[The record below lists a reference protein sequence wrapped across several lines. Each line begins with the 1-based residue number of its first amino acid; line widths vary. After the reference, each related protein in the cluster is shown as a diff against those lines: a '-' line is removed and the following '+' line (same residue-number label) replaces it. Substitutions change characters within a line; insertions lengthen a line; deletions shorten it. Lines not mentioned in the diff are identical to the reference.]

1 LAQRLYCRR
10 MPEARLQKR
19 TKIVATLGPAS
30 SDEAT
35 LRQMILAGMD
45 CVRINFSHAVHEEVV
60 ELLARVRGLAEELDV
75 PIAILGD
82 LRGPRLRV
90 GEIKGG
96 SVQLKTGGSIRLT
109 QDQAPGDAKR
119 VPYTASEVA
128 GSVKRGTR
136 ILVDDGDIEL
146 EVRKVMAGGDLDC
159 TILRGA
165 VLSSRRGINLPGIR
179 VNLPALS
186 SKDFADVDFAI
197 EHEFDFLALSF
208 VQSVDD
214 VRLIDAYLA
223 AKGRRI
229 PVIAK
234 IEKRSALE
242 DIDAIV
248 EAADGV
254 MVARGDLALEMSIC
268 SVPIAQKRIINAC
281 RKASTPV
288 ITATQMLESM
298 ITNHKPTRAEATDVA
313 NAVFDGTDALMLSG
327 ETAIGANP
335 VEVIATM
342 ASIAERAERAWLD
355 GELPGPSS
363 IDPGS
368 GIEENI
374 ANAAQELARAI
385 SGKVIATFT
394 ASGGTA
400 RRVSCHRGTV
410 PIVAFSPDAS
420 IRRRLAL
427 SWGVESLPWTCLE
440 STDEMVELA
449 IHCARERGLAG
460 DGDNIIIIGCTELL
474 AEGGQPNTLRVEQL
488 PPQFDD

>member
-1 LAQRLYCRR
+1 
-10 MPEARLQKR
+10 MERLQKR
-19 TKIVATLGPAS
+19 TKIVATIGPAS

-35 LRQMILAGMD
+35 LRKMILAGMD
-45 CVRINFSHAVHEEVV
+45 CVRINFSHGVHEEIV
-60 ELLARVRGLAEELDV
+60 ELLAKVRRLSEELDV

-90 GEIKGG
+90 GEIEGG
-96 SVQLKTGGSIRLT
+96 SVELETGGTILLT
-109 QDQAPGDAKR
+109 QDQAPGNATR

-128 GSVKRGTR
+128 GSVMRGTR

-146 EVRKVMAGGDLDC
+146 QVRKVTANGDLEC

-165 VLSSRRGINLPGIR
+165 VLSSRRGINLPGVR

-186 SKDFADVDFAI
+186 NKDFADVDFAI
-197 EHEFDFLALSF
+197 ENEFDFLALSF

-214 VRLIDAYLA
+214 IRLIYAYLA

-248 EAADGV
+248 QAADGV
-254 MVARGDLALEMSIC
+254 MVARGDLALEMSIRG
-268 SVPIAQKRIINAC
+268 VPIAQKRIINAC
-281 RKASTPV
+281 RKAATPV

-298 ITNHKPTRAEATDVA
+298 VTSHKPTRAEATDVA

-327 ETAIGANP
+327 ETAIGADP
-335 VEVIATM
+335 AEVVATM

-355 GELPGPSS
+355 GELPGPAS
-363 IDPGS
+363 IEPGR
-368 GIEENI
+368 GVEENI
-374 ANAAQELARAI
+374 AHAGQELSRAI
-385 SGKVIATFT
+385 SGKVITTFT

-400 RRVSCHRGTV
+400 RRVSCHRGPV

-427 SWGVESLPWTCLE
+427 SWGVESLPWTCND
-440 STDEMVELA
+440 SIDEMVDLA
-449 IHCARERGLAG
+449 VHSARDLGLAS
-460 DGDNIIIIGCTELL
+460 DGDNIIIIGCTERL
-474 AEGGQPNTLRVEQL
+474 ADGGQPNTLRVERL
-488 PPQFDD
+488 PAQFQD